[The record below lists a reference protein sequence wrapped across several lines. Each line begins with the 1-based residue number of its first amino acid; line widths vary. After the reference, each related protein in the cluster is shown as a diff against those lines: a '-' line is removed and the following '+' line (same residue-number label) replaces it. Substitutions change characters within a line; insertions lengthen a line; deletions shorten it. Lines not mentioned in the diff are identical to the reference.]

1 MSCLSTASRILEWYY
16 GAVFSHSISILAI
29 KARRSVGV
37 SLVVFWE
44 SFLEVPVT
52 VLLQLFKD

>member
-1 MSCLSTASRILEWYY
+1 MVLC
-16 GAVFSHSISILAI
+16 SHTQYSSGHQGYS
-29 KARRSVGV
+29 SVGV

-52 VLLQLFKD
+52 ACFSSYSKDLVSTP